1 MIRTLVVCIIC
12 LLVAT
17 LSLAAQESSEVLIR
31 RTSIPSK
38 QPYQGEV
45 RLVRRDSTLVMQTI
59 LNSKVLKHVIAAISK
74 KEFKLWPED
83 REGWIDS
90 RRYTD
95 ELFRAYETIQ
105 ARAKSRKNSED
116 RHLKLLIEFV
126 LEERHSYVAL
136 YAPILT
142 KNDDRYAIQGKE
154 LLKKLKTSRAYLYSN
169 LQEIAQDSFRL
180 ENHEVLELLRPIPG
194 EL

>member
-1 MIRTLVVCIIC
+1 LIPTFSHAV
-12 LLVAT
+12 
-17 LSLAAQESSEVLIR
+17 QESSEVLIWR
-31 RTSIPSK
+31 APIPSK

-45 RLVRRDSTLVMQTI
+45 RLIRRDSTLVMQTI
-59 LNSKVLKHVIAAISK
+59 LNSKVLKHVIAAIRK
-74 KEFKLWPED
+74 KELRAWPED

-105 ARAKSRKNSED
+105 ARAKNRKNSED

-136 YAPILT
+136 YAPIVT
-142 KNDDRYAIQGKE
+142 KNGDHLSLQGKE
-154 LLKKLKTSRAYLYSN
+154 LLKKLRTSRTYLYNN
-169 LQEIAQDSFRL
+169 LQEIAQDSFQL